1 MTDTPAPTAKPPRLA
16 SLKLVLPLL
25 KPYKSL
31 SFGWLFFLAI
41 SATATLSLPVAV
53 RHMID
58 SGFANANA
66 ANINASFLA
75 LFGLAVVLAIATAAR
90 FYCVT
95 LLGEKVVADL
105 RRRLYDHLLVLDQAF
120 YERTR
125 VGELTSRLSADTELV
140 QTVVGSSLSVA
151 LRNAA
156 TLIGASVALVWTS
169 PRLAGYAA
177 LVIPIVVLPI
187 VLSGRRL
194 QALSRQSQD
203 RIADASAVANE
214 TLNAM
219 YAVQAYVREKV
230 ESTRYG
236 GAISRA
242 LATARRRIGARAAL
256 TALVIVL
263 VFGAITLVLWAGAK
277 AVMTGELKAGI
288 LSQFVLY
295 AVFAGGSVG
304 ALTEVWGEVQ
314 RASGALERI
323 GEILATEPVIRT
335 PDAPVAL
342 AQPARGE
349 IRFEH
354 VEFRYPTRA
363 DSAALHDFSLHVK
376 PGETVALVGPSGAGK
391 TTLANLILRL
401 YDLEGGQILIDGQDI
416 AHVTQNSLRGNIG
429 VVSQDTAL
437 FHRSLRDNIKL
448 GMPDATDAQVVAAA
462 RKAEAHDFILGL
474 RDNRDRA
481 GYDAYVGE
489 RGVKLSG
496 GQRQR
501 VAIAR
506 VFLKDAPILILD
518 EATSALDSDIEA
530 AIQEN
535 LTRLMENKTVI
546 AIAHR
551 LSTIAALDRLVVLD
565 GGRIVEEGTHDEL
578 VALDGLYARLWKRQS
593 GGFLFNEESA
603 LEETR
608 PAE

>member
-1 MTDTPAPTAKPPRLA
+1 MTDTPAPAAKPRMA

-66 ANINASFLA
+66 ASINASFLA
-75 LFGLAVVLAIATAAR
+75 LFGLAVALAIATAAR

-105 RRRLYDHLLVLDQAF
+105 RRRLYNHLLLLDQAF

-151 LRNAA
+151 LRNVA
-156 TLIGASVALVWTS
+156 TLIGASIALVWTS

-177 LVIPIVVLPI
+177 LVIPVVVLPI

-236 GAISRA
+236 EAITRA
-242 LATARRRIGARAAL
+242 LATARHRIGARAAL

-323 GEILATEPVIRT
+323 GELLATEPDIRT
-335 PDAPVAL
+335 PQTPVGL

-391 TTLANLILRL
+391 STVFHLLLRF
-401 YDLEGGQILIDGQDI
+401 YDPKQGGIRIDGTDLR
-416 AHVTQNSLRGNIG
+416 ALALTDLRGAIAL
-429 VVSQDTAL
+429 VPQDTVIFGASAL
-437 FHRSLRDNIKL
+437 DNIRF
-448 GMPDATDAQVVAAA
+448 GRVDANEDAVIAAA
-462 RKAEAHDFILGL
+462 RSAEAHDFV
-474 RDNRDRA
+474 A
-481 GYDAYVGE
+481 AQPEGYATYLGE
-489 RGVKLSG
+489 RGVRLSG
-496 GQRQR
+496 GQQQR
-501 VAIAR
+501 IAIAR
-506 VFLKDAPILILD
+506 ALLKDAPILLLD
-518 EATSALDSDIEA
+518 EATSNLDAQSEA
-530 AIQEN
+530 AIQHALE
-535 LTRLMENKTVI
+535 RLMQGRTTIV
-546 AIAHR
+546 IAHR
-551 LSTIAALDRLVVLD
+551 LATVLRADRIVVMD
-565 GGRIVEEGTHDEL
+565 GGRIVAQGTHDEL
-578 VALDGLYARLWKRQS
+578 MRQEGLYAELARLQ
-593 GGFLFNEESA
+593 FA
-603 LEETR
+603 
-608 PAE
+608 A

>member
-391 TTLANLILRL
+391 STVFHLLLRF
-401 YDLEGGQILIDGQDI
+401 YDPNRGGIRIDGADLR
-416 AHVTQNSLRGNIG
+416 ALSLTDLRGTIAL
-429 VVSQDTAL
+429 VPQDTVIFGASAL
-437 FHRSLRDNIKL
+437 DNIRF
-448 GMPDATDAQVVAAA
+448 GRVDAPEDAVVAAA
-462 RKAEAHDFILGL
+462 RSAEAHDFIL
-474 RDNRDRA
+474 A
-481 GYDAYVGE
+481 QPEGYATYLGE
-489 RGVKLSG
+489 RGVRLSG
-496 GQRQR
+496 GQQQR
-501 VAIAR
+501 IAIAR
-506 VFLKDAPILILD
+506 ALLKDAPILLLD
-518 EATSALDSDIEA
+518 EATSNLDAQSEA
-530 AIQEN
+530 AIQHALE
-535 LTRLMENKTVI
+535 RLMHGRTTLV
-546 AIAHR
+546 IAHR
-551 LSTIAALDRLVVLD
+551 LATVLKADRIVVMD
-565 GGRIVEEGTHDEL
+565 GGRIVAQGTHEEL
-578 VALDGLYARLWKRQS
+578 LRQDGLYAELARLQ
-593 GGFLFNEESA
+593 FA
-603 LEETR
+603 
-608 PAE
+608 A